1 LGPMEARMVFFSAR
15 EAPHVD
21 AKTAL
26 AATFLK
32 VTALACGFVTGVLA
46 AIILS
51 WQAAVWIL
59 NGEWSPFPI
68 SRVLAL
74 AGFDEPPAIRAATG
88 IQVIFDWGL
97 DLPASGFLLAVAAIL
112 TGFSVF
118 AASVEEQFGKR
129 TGS

>member
-1 LGPMEARMVFFSAR
+1 MEATMVLFSAR
-15 EAPHVD
+15 EAAHVD

-26 AATFLK
+26 AAIFLK
-32 VTALACGFVTGVLA
+32 VAAIACTFLTLVLA

-51 WQAAVWIL
+51 WQAGTWIL
-59 NGEWSPFPI
+59 NGEWSSFPI

-88 IQVIFDWGL
+88 IQMIFDWCL
-97 DLPASGFLLAVAAIL
+97 DLPAVGLLLAVAAIL

-118 AASVEEQFGKR
+118 AATVEEQFGK
-129 TGS
+129 G